1 MAAKAKKFIEECK
14 DTKNN
19 ELEIVDKGI
28 NTLEIP
34 GLCMFTCTATPSYVR
49 RTTNPRI
56 GVSLTVKILKIMFK
70 RYIKPLKL

>member
-28 NTLEIP
+28 HTLEIP
-34 GLCMFTCTATPSYVR
+34 GLCRFIFQQNCSRPTRDKT
-49 RTTNPRI
+49 
-56 GVSLTVKILKIMFK
+56 
-70 RYIKPLKL
+70 

>member
-28 NTLEIP
+28 HTLEIP
-34 GLCMFTCTATPSYVR
+34 GLCRFIVQQNCSRPTRDKT
-49 RTTNPRI
+49 
-56 GVSLTVKILKIMFK
+56 
-70 RYIKPLKL
+70 

>member
-28 NTLEIP
+28 NTLEIH
-34 GLCMFTCTATPSYVR
+34 GLCRFFSTK
-49 RTTNPRI
+49 
-56 GVSLTVKILKIMFK
+56 LFK
-70 RYIKPLKL
+70 SKRPTRDKT

>member
-28 NTLEIP
+28 HTLEIP
-34 GLCMFTCTATPSYVR
+34 GLCRFFFQQNCSRPTRDMINWCLDLVTSF
-49 RTTNPRI
+49 
-56 GVSLTVKILKIMFK
+56 LLILV
-70 RYIKPLKL
+70 L

>member
-34 GLCMFTCTATPSYVR
+34 GLCMFACR
-49 RTTNPRI
+49 N
-56 GVSLTVKILKIMFK
+56 GGNKK
-70 RYIKPLKL
+70 

>member
-1 MAAKAKKFIEECK
+1 MSTIMAAKAKKFIEECK

-34 GLCMFTCTATPSYVR
+34 GLCMFACR
-49 RTTNPRI
+49 N
-56 GVSLTVKILKIMFK
+56 GGNKK
-70 RYIKPLKL
+70 

>member
-28 NTLEIP
+28 NTLEIH
-34 GLCMFTCTATPSYVR
+34 GLCRFFF
-49 RTTNPRI
+49 NK
-56 GVSLTVKILKIMFK
+56 TVQE
-70 RYIKPLKL
+70 